1 MAPTKKGALLLRR
14 DDRFGNPSNG
24 ALVAT
29 RFAGD
34 DAIDFIFSP
43 GFRRVI
49 GTSPQPEKGPERAMS
64 SEKPRATVQ

>member
-14 DDRFGNPSNG
+14 DDRFGNPPNG

-34 DAIDFIFSP
+34 DAIYFIFSP
-43 GFRRVI
+43 GFRRVNWDF
-49 GTSPQPEKGPERAMS
+49 SEHEKGPERAM
-64 SEKPRATVQ
+64 